1 MQKLVLAGM
10 VVLLF
15 GAALPAM
22 AAPTLTTSG
31 EVTYG
36 VISDFSATTDSW
48 PNAYLNFVLDLDE
61 NNAMAVELYANSL
74 PTISTAVTGE
84 TGKLVPPNVG
94 FWYLKSDLGGV
105 LGLDKKM
112 VDPVLYG
119 GYGVFDLPSYTVTQY
134 GSEGISAIGI
144 DNGARDGIFGSEA
157 GSAYGLVGVNV
168 GVMEKFSIVA
178 AASGTAFNPVSATNA
193 PQALVGAYGT
203 VGPVSVE
210 AGWTLSNTAKGLIPL
225 GVKLSQPFGDFAVAG
240 VGQYVVNLNTG
251 GASNWSAGAQAS
263 YKGNYTVDFAVMS
276 FEPTAGTM
284 AVKGTGDVIVNL
296 TKDFGVIGSAWLNF
310 NPAAASVF
318 DTAEASVW
326 KSFGPTKVRVGYLYG
341 TQGAGNLGTPNL
353 NAPGNNGGK
362 GGLFLT
368 TDISF

>member
-36 VISDFSATTDSW
+36 VISDFSTTTDSW
-48 PNAYLNFVLDLDE
+48 PNAYLNLAVALDD
-61 NNAMAVELYANSL
+61 NNQMAVELYANSL

-112 VDPVLYG
+112 IDPVLYG
-119 GYGVFDLPSYTVTQY
+119 GYGVFDLPSYALSQY

-168 GVMEKFSIVA
+168 GVMEKFNIVA

-203 VGPVSVE
+203 MGPVSLE
-210 AGWTLSNTAKGLIPL
+210 AGWTMSNSAKGFIPL
-225 GVKLSQPFGDFAVAG
+225 GVKVSQPFGDFSVAG

-251 GASNWSAGAQAS
+251 GVSNWSAGALAS
-263 YKGNYTVDFAVMS
+263 YKSNYTVDFAVMNN
-276 FEPTAGTM
+276 PGTTNL
-284 AVKGTGDVIVNL
+284 KGTGDVIVNL
-296 TKDFGVIGSAWLNF
+296 TKDFGATGSFWLNF
-310 NPAAASVF
+310 ASGAPSVF
-318 DTAEASVW
+318 DTLEAYLW
-326 KSFGPTKVRVGYLYG
+326 KGFGPAKVKLGYLYG
-341 TQGAGNLGTPNL
+341 VQGAGSLGTPN
-353 NAPGNNGGK
+353 NAAPGNNGGK